1 MCVRRAMASTLFK
14 MSVIRPL
21 STGGVGKMQH
31 LVVNAVGND
40 RPGIV
45 SDITKAVV
53 DAGGNVGDSKAS
65 KLGSHFALMMLVSVP
80 QSNGALL
87 KEQLGKMSSMN
98 TSCFETSD
106 PKSVEVQPKIAYSG
120 EFTLSGADNP
130 GIVHKVTSILAKHD
144 LSIDEMETSDEEAP
158 FGGTLLFNMTGT
170 VSAMHP
176 LASGFN
182 VEKIRDELI
191 NLGESLNCDID
202 LEDINTTGKEA
213 SAA

>member
-1 MCVRRAMASTLFK
+1 VIPIVRNIISSCIILTFTFCSQFFYIYNAS
-14 MSVIRPL
+14 P
-21 STGGVGKMQH
+21 
-31 LVVNAVGND
+31 D
-40 RPGIV
+40 
-45 SDITKAVV
+45 
-53 DAGGNVGDSKAS
+53 
-65 KLGSHFALMMLVSVP
+65 
-80 QSNGALL
+80 
-87 KEQLGKMSSMN
+87 
-98 TSCFETSD
+98 
-106 PKSVEVQPKIAYSG
+106 SG